1 MEQLAKYSDHLPLS
15 WFTPA
20 LLNVLNTLNERGPQ
34 PAIYTLWTVW
44 VRRLAGAPEAVTAAD
59 AQLSQ
64 VLAKLENALLD
75 DKTPLTIRKE
85 AWIGLVS
92 LAGRAPSQFSD
103 TRMIQGMARILK
115 QYSQQQQDLVDAMGE
130 TLDAGVAHCMA
141 QTSVLNVFEA
151 DQCEHLL
158 NDYAQLMAKRSAGAP
173 AAMAVM
179 QHVVDVRSQLKPQTR
194 ADADM
199 EALVDVVTKE
209 RPDKEPLA
217 TSLVWLAILAG
228 VV

>member
-1 MEQLAKYSDHLPLS
+1 M
-15 WFTPA
+15 
-20 LLNVLNTLNERGPQ
+20 LNVLNTLNDRGPQ

-64 VLAKLENALLD
+64 VLTRLENALLD
-75 DKTPLTIRKE
+75 DKTSLQIRKE

-103 TRMIQGMARILK
+103 SRMIQGMARVLK
-115 QYSQQQQDLVDAMGE
+115 HYAQQEDLVDTMGE

-141 QTSVLNVFEA
+141 QTSVLNVIEA

-158 NDYAQLMAKRSAGAP
+158 NDYAQLVAKRSAGPP

-209 RPDKEPLA
+209 RPENEPLA
-217 TSLVWLAILAG
+217 SSLVWLAILAG

>member
-1 MEQLAKYSDHLPLS
+1 M
-15 WFTPA
+15 
-20 LLNVLNTLNERGPQ
+20 NVLNTLNDRGAQ

-59 AQLSQ
+59 AQVSQ
-64 VLAKLENALLD
+64 VLTKLENALLD
-75 DKTPLTIRKE
+75 QKTSLQIRKE

-92 LAGRAPSQFSD
+92 LAGRAPSQYSD
-103 TRMIQGMARILK
+103 TRMIQGMGRILK
-115 QYSQQQQDLVDAMGE
+115 QYSQQEDLVDSMGE

-151 DQCEHLL
+151 EQCEHLL
-158 NDYAQLMAKRSAGAP
+158 NDYAQFVAKRSAGAP

-209 RPDKEPLA
+209 RPENEPLA
-217 TSLVWLAILAG
+217 PSLVWLGILAG